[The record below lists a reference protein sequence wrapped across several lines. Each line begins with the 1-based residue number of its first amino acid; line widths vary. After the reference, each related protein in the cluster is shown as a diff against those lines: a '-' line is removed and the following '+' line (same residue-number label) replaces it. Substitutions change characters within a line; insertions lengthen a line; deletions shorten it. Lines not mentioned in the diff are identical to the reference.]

1 MVAGG
6 GPAGAAVALRLARAG
21 REVALYEPS
30 DYGSVRMGETLAAA
44 VTPLLRDLGVR
55 TAFAGLRPVP
65 SYRTTSA
72 WGGGEPVVR
81 SSLFDPHGPGW
92 HVDRAGFD
100 RMLAGAAA
108 DAGVSV
114 IRHRVAGADPVPGG
128 FAIRAAVP
136 VRSLSI
142 VDATGRAARLAR
154 GRGARRVR
162 FDRLVCLA
170 RVAGEAGVAPEDTFV
185 ESVPYGWWYVS
196 PLPGGRRVV
205 ACFTEPA
212 IAAAA
217 RLATPAGWAAALAA
231 TTHVRGEAGPVP
243 LGEPLVVAVGG
254 HLLRPCAGPGWLA
267 VGDAALAMDPLSGG
281 GVAFALR
288 SAELG
293 AEALL
298 RGDTERY
305 AKFVHDT
312 AAEYG
317 RRHARVYGAETR
329 FPGAPFWRARR
340 LPA

>member
-55 TAFAGLRPVP
+55 AAFAGLRPLP

-81 SSLFDPHGPGW
+81 FSLFDPHGPGW
-92 HVDRAGFD
+92 HVDRAAFD
-100 RMLAGAAA
+100 RMLAEAAA
-108 DAGVSV
+108 AAGVSV
-114 IRHRVAGADPVPGG
+114 VRHRVTGADRVPGG

-136 VRSLSI
+136 ARAKSI

-154 GRGARRVR
+154 CHGARRVR

-170 RVAGEAGVAPEDTFV
+170 RVVGDAGATPEDTFV

-196 PLPGGRRVV
+196 PLPGGRRVI

-217 RLATPAGWAAALAA
+217 RLATPAAWSAALAA
-231 TTHVRGEAGPVP
+231 TKHVRGVAGSVP
-243 LGEPLVVAVGG
+243 LGEPVVVAVGG

-267 VGDAALAMDPLSGG
+267 VGDAALAVDPLSGG

-317 RRHARVYGAETR
+317 RGHARVYGAETR
-329 FPGAPFWRARR
+329 FPGEPFWRARR